1 MAAIA
6 VLLMSQTLALRSSI
20 GKRLTADDD
29 KTCILRQNCV
39 RTTAQE
45 GLPCP
50 DPMDVEAPSP
60 TPFAPAPITDST
72 GINDLAVACP
82 FLNPA
87 SNLCCGS
94 DTAAVMK
101 SNYQSLDAV
110 FFNDCPICAVNL
122 KTMWCEYACN
132 EFKDGFRK

>member
-1 MAAIA
+1 
-6 VLLMSQTLALRSSI
+6 
-20 GKRLTADDD
+20 
-29 KTCILRQNCV
+29 
-39 RTTAQE
+39 
-45 GLPCP
+45 
-50 DPMDVEAPSP
+50 MDVEPPSP
-60 TPFAPAPITDST
+60 TPFAPAPITDPT

-87 SNLCCGS
+87 SNLCCGA

-132 EFKDGFRK
+132 EFKDGFLEYNGWIINAGKNMSEVNFNIDTNYACGLFKSC